1 MYQAVRRTMTQLIV
15 DESGL
20 ETVEYAIITGL
31 VVAAT
36 ILVIAS
42 IGAWVLSTFQTVQ
55 STLGA

>member
-55 STLGA
+55 GTLGA

>member
-1 MYQAVRRTMTQLIV
+1 MYQSIRRTVRQLV
-15 DESGL
+15 VNEAGL

-42 IGAWVLSTFQTVQ
+42 IGAWVLTTFQTVQ
-55 STLGA
+55 GVLGA

>member
-1 MYQAVRRTMTQLIV
+1 MYQSIRRTVRQLV
-15 DESGL
+15 VNEAGL

-42 IGAWVLSTFQTVQ
+42 IGAWVLATFQTVQ
-55 STLGA
+55 GALGA